1 MSVLKKKVISLTIA
15 GVVALSGVVSA
26 ASMWGT
32 YKGND
37 IIKITVDGRPL
48 LVKTGDVPG
57 MSFNGRT
64 MIPIN
69 LLKYAGVTYT
79 WNQSTKTVDIHK
91 TTTEP
96 ATSSVNPS
104 NIANN
109 IISNGGDG
117 VTLVKINGELTSIV
131 YFQEKSGI
139 DIDWKVIQKILND
152 MVDYNAVYSR
162 VVYYN
167 GDTTIGYIEA
177 KTASLKK
184 FRNDEITAE
193 QMKQDT
199 VWSGFDS
206 SSSGGTATGSTTSA
220 TIVSKIDGE
229 FDGFENG
236 KLFTLQNGQIWKQTS
251 YEYKYTYK
259 FNPKVTIYKDG
270 SSWYMMV
277 DGVDK
282 QVKVEQ
288 IK

>member
-1 MSVLKKKVISLTIA
+1 MKKKVISLTIA